1 TVVAVK
7 SLEACRGMKHI
18 RAFVKSSLQL
28 DNDHAQT
35 LNNHHVKVVGTSSG
49 MQHIRAVE
57 MQRRFHTTRGEP
69 FSEQNL
75 QRGL

>member
-1 TVVAVK
+1 
-7 SLEACRGMKHI
+7 MKHI

-28 DNDHAQT
+28 DNGLTHRELEILGPLIAGQHNAQ
-35 LNNHHVKVVGTSSG
+35 
-49 MQHIRAVE
+49 ADVE

>member
-1 TVVAVK
+1 
-7 SLEACRGMKHI
+7 MKHI

-49 MQHIRAVE
+49 MQHIRAFVQSSLHLDTSGAEAVE
-57 MQRRFHTTRGEP
+57 M
-69 FSEQNL
+69 L
-75 QRGL
+75 